1 MALQIGIVGL
11 PNVGKSTLFNAFTQA
26 GAAVA
31 AYPFTTIDPNRGIVA
46 VPDPRLGVLTEMVGP
61 ERVTPAMVEFVDIAG
76 LVRGAHRGEGL
87 GNQFL
92 GHIRAVETI
101 ALVCRCFSKPDVAH
115 VEGTVDPLRD
125 LEVLDLELILA
136 DLEVTERRL
145 DKVRSAA
152 KARPRDY
159 AAELKALEEL
169 RACLQAGERATA
181 WEAGFGERSVGRS
194 RRGLSRTGGTV
205 AATLAL
211 EMCLLTSKKRI
222 YVANVGEEDLP
233 DGGPLAEEVARVAR
247 EEGVPCVVL
256 CAQLEA
262 DLSEWPPDEAAAYRT
277 EVGLENSG
285 LEVLAQAGYEVLDL
299 ITFFTITGG
308 REVRAWAIRR
318 GATAVQAAGKV
329 HSQMERGFIR
339 AEVVGFEQ
347 LVEVGSW
354 HAARERGIL
363 RIEGRDYEVQD
374 GDVCLFRFS
383 S

>member
-1 MALQIGIVGL
+1 MSLSIGIVGL
-11 PNVGKSTLFNAFTQA
+11 PNVGKSTLFNALTQA

-31 AYPFTTIDPNRGIVA
+31 AYPFTTIDCNRGVA
-46 VPDPRLGVLTEMVGP
+46 VVPDPRLEALATMVGP
-61 ERVTPAMVEFVDIAG
+61 EQATPATVEFVDIAG

-92 GHIRAVETI
+92 GHIRAVDAI
-101 ALVCRCFSKPDVAH
+101 ALVCRCFSDPDVAH

-152 KARPRDY
+152 KARPRDH
-159 AAELKALEEL
+159 AAELEALEDL
-169 RACLQAGERATA
+169 RSRLQAGERAAA
-181 WEAGFGERSVGRS
+181 WAARGPAEA
-194 RRGLSRTGGTV
+194 
-205 AATLAL
+205 ALAR
-211 EMCLLTSKKRI
+211 EMSLLTARKRV
-222 YVANVGEEDLP
+222 YVANAGEEDLP
-233 DGGPLAEEVARVAR
+233 DGGPLAEEIARVAER
-247 EEGVPCVVL
+247 EAAPCVVL

-262 DLSEWPPDEAAAYRT
+262 DLSEWPPDEAAAYRAD
-277 EVGLENSG
+277 VGLEHSG
-285 LEVLAQAGYEVLDL
+285 LEALAHAGYVVLDL

-308 REVRAWAIRR
+308 REVRAWPIQR
-318 GATAVQAAGKV
+318 GAKAPQAAGKV

-347 LVEVGSW
+347 LVEVGDW

-363 RIEGRDYEVQD
+363 RIEGRDYEIQD

-383 S
+383 P

>member
-11 PNVGKSTLFNAFTQA
+11 PNVGKSTLFNALTRA

-31 AYPFTTIDPNRGIVA
+31 AYPFTTIEPNRGVVP
-46 VPDPRLGVLTEMVGP
+46 VPDPRLEVLAQMVGP
-61 ERVTPAMVEFVDIAG
+61 EQVTPAAIEFVDIAG

-92 GHIRAVETI
+92 GHIRTVDAV
-101 ALVCRCFSKPDVAH
+101 ALVCRCFSNPDVAH

-136 DLEVTERRL
+136 DLEVVERRL
-145 DKVRSAA
+145 DKARSAA

-159 AAELKALEEL
+159 AAELGALEDL
-169 RACLQAGERATA
+169 HARLQAGERAA
-181 WEAGFGERSVGRS
+181 SWA
-194 RRGLSRTGGTV
+194 TGG
-205 AATLAL
+205 AAEMALAR
-211 EMCLLTSKKRI
+211 EICLLTAKKRV
-222 YVANVGEEDLP
+222 YLANVDEEDLP
-233 DGGPLAEEVARVAR
+233 DGGPLAEEVARVA
-247 EEGVPCVVL
+247 EQQGALSVVL

-262 DLSEWPPDEAAAYRT
+262 DLSEWPPDEATAYRAG
-277 EVGLENSG
+277 VGLGRSG
-285 LEVLAQAGYEVLDL
+285 LEMLAQAGYAVLDL

-308 REVRAWAIRR
+308 REVRAWAVQR
-318 GATAVQAAGKV
+318 GTPAPQAAGKV

-339 AEVVGFEQ
+339 AEVVRFEQ
-347 LVEVGSW
+347 LAEAGNW

-363 RIEGRDYEVQD
+363 RTEGRGYEVQD

-383 S
+383 P